1 MQGLKLNR
9 ATKRRI
15 MRGGGGN
22 TNRNKNTYFGVP
34 VQVVKMGN
42 THKIIRH
49 KPKPIIGIYNHQ
61 TAQNDTQ

>member
-1 MQGLKLNR
+1 MQSLKLNR

-22 TNRNKNTYFGVP
+22 TNRNKSTYFGVP

-49 KPKPIIGIYNHQ
+49 KPKPTYGIYQ
-61 TAQNDTQ
+61 PKTQK